1 MRLGRPMKYRHIL
14 EALDPSKLYSPAL
27 VAHLSLQRGLHG
39 KNLDEVA
46 LALVFRRIRIAMA
59 RFGTNHKFPKE
70 GDGQVK
76 LKGQAFTPAW
86 FGWRWQQAAGI
97 PTNSNNHEFSQH
109 KCG

>member
-1 MRLGRPMKYRHIL
+1 MKYRHFL
-14 EALDPSKLYSPAL
+14 EALDPNELYSPAL
-27 VAHLSLQRGLHG
+27 IAYLGLEIG
-39 KNLDEVA
+39 LYVGNLDETELA
-46 LALVFRRIRIAMA
+46 LAFRRVRITMA

-97 PTNSNNHEFSQH
+97 SNRVKSQEGRGP
-109 KCG
+109 KTGM